1 MMTHDPA
8 FHPHDH
14 ARCRT
19 QALAHARRRAVE
31 GLRLTP
37 IRQRVL
43 EILAQ
48 THRPL
53 GAYEVLDRLTAEG
66 HPHQPPIAY
75 RALDFLCANGLAHR
89 IECLSAFTA
98 CRFPGE
104 AHRPSFLICR
114 TCGRVAE
121 TRLPAL
127 QDAVAQVAD
136 GCGFRPDPAG
146 VEVTG
151 ICAPCDNRPGAA
163 DDSGVKASP
172 DSGTD
177 RPAIQ
182 SWAEPA

>member
-1 MMTHDPA
+1 M
-8 FHPHDH
+8 
-14 ARCRT
+14 
-19 QALAHARRRAVE
+19 
-31 GLRLTP
+31 RL
-37 IRQRVL
+37 V
-43 EILAQ
+43 
-48 THRPL
+48 
-53 GAYEVLDRLTAEG
+53 
-66 HPHQPPIAY
+66 QPPGQPFIGCIGRKFAFGTRLFGLGCASRLQPVERIAQEI
-75 RALDFLCANGLAHR
+75 RGIGVVGCGNRDSLPDMRIAHDGFKGCRGGGITERDGLAHR